1 MNNYKER
8 FKTVELEDL
17 KHPQNAKFSLG
28 EYPDEKV
35 TIPASRYEIEDCFLN
50 VAEEYL
56 KFYNI
61 TVNETSKHLLVLIF
75 ERKDKKFFLS
85 TVETPH
91 KSRNFFLILL
101 NKNIWKS
108 KKSRTEED
116 YKKYSMFYENIDRY
130 NLKYKDVVRFV
141 KELQK
146 CKAFLVIKG
155 SFFTKSA
162 TKISYIA
169 NFKND
174 EFFKVPKNCDDFTF
188 YKKMGQCILMFC
200 FQENLKH
207 LIQHWENSAEIL
219 MEQDR
224 LDDFVK
230 IKGKQNHLSNK
241 AWNDQV
247 EFKKMNKLF
256 EKVDRELKCKFFT
269 YTRVYREGALKGGRI
284 YNGITQFPKELRK
297 IIFEMYGLT
306 EIDLSSAQMQYLDFV
321 SYKKEFS
328 DRDMYE
334 DIFNNMQSVKK
345 YKKYYK
351 ELRPF
356 IKLGCSVMVNKSSA
370 TTYILNNELVR
381 LGLIYSNEEVSKRR
395 KLIEEL
401 KSKYENPYTAQEYL
415 NFLKAIKGKRLERI
429 KQSKSEKIVK
439 SLKYV
444 PQKVLKAMIYDFVK
458 TFNLL
463 YPSYFIKQISG
474 KYELPESNSVIEM
487 INSNSNVKFAIHDCL
502 VVKTNSN
509 LEKIKNEFFDKLKN
523 EFTRYKKNIISFSYK
538 KIINLKKAKFKKV
551 KLKLTTGGIS
561 LPIYNI
567 FPNDKIVLIS

>member
-28 EYPDEKV
+28 EHPDEKV

-50 VAEEYL
+50 VADEYL
-56 KFYNI
+56 KFYNM
-61 TVNETSKHLLVLIF
+61 TVNQTSKHLLVLIF
-75 ERKDKKFFLS
+75 ERRSRCFFLY
-85 TVETPH
+85 TVETEH
-91 KSRNFFLILL
+91 KTENFFLVFL
-101 NKNIWKS
+101 NRNIWKS
-108 KKSRTEED
+108 KKSRTIED
-116 YKKYSMFYENIDRY
+116 YNQYSMIYEIIDKY
-130 NLKYKDVVRFV
+130 NLKYKDTVKFI

-146 CKAFLVIKG
+146 CKAFTIIKG
-155 SFFTKSA
+155 SFFSKKTTSV
-162 TKISYIA
+162 SYTA

-207 LIQHWENSAEIL
+207 LIQHWEDSAEII
-219 MEQDR
+219 MERDR
-224 LDDFVK
+224 LDEFIK
-230 IKGKQNHLSNK
+230 IKGKQSDLSNK
-241 AWNDQV
+241 AWNDQI

-256 EKVDRELKCKFFT
+256 EKVDKELKCKFFT
-269 YTRVYREGALKGGRI
+269 YTRIYREGALKGGRI
-284 YNGITQFPKELRK
+284 YNGITQFPKEFRD

-306 EIDLSSAQMQYLDFV
+306 EIDLSSAQMQYLDFI

-334 DIFNNMQSVKK
+334 EIFNNMQSVRR

-356 IKLGCSVMVNKSSA
+356 IKLGCSIMINKSSA

-401 KSKYENPYTAQEYL
+401 KSKYENPYTSQEYL
-415 NFLKAIKGKRLERI
+415 NFLKAIKSKRLERI
-429 KQSKSEKIVK
+429 KQSKSEKLVK
-439 SLKYV
+439 SLQKI

-523 EFTRYKKNIISFSYK
+523 EFIRYKKNIISFSYK
-538 KIINLKKAKFKKV
+538 KIINLKKV
-551 KLKLTTGGIS
+551 KLKLIPRGTS
-561 LPIYNI
+561 LLIYNT
-567 FPNDKIVLIS
+567 FPNDRIVLIT